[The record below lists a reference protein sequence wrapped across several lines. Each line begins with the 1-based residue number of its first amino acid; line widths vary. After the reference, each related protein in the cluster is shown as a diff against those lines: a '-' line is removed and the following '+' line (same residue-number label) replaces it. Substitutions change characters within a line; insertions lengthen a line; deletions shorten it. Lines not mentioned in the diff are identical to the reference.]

1 MRNKWQVVI
10 GAFIIL
16 VGLMIL
22 IGNLTGFNFWKIFW
36 PLLLIGLGIVLLL
49 RPQMISSDATVRQKL
64 LGDIR
69 LDGEW
74 QVTDEEI
81 WLLVG
86 DVRIDLT
93 EAQIPA
99 GETKFRIFGFVGDVR
114 MIVPAGVGI
123 SVQSNAFVTDSRV
136 LGEKRESFLAPMHFA
151 TDDYETAERKIRLET
166 GYFVADIKVK
176 QV

>member
-1 MRNKWQVVI
+1 MSPSGVLIAIPVTTMR
-10 GAFIIL
+10 FS
-16 VGLMIL
+16 
-22 IGNLTGFNFWKIFW
+22 
-36 PLLLIGLGIVLLL
+36 PLLLIGLGVLFLF
-49 RPQMISSDATVRQKL
+49 RPQMISSDAAVQQKL

-93 EAQIPA
+93 QAQIPA

-136 LGEKRESFLAPMHFA
+136 LGEKRERFLAPMHFA